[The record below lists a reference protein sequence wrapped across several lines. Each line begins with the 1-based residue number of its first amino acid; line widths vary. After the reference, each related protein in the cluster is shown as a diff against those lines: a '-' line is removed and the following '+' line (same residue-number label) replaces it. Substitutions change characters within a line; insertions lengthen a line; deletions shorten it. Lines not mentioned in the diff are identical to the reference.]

1 MTPPFI
7 AVDDPADPR
16 LADYVG
22 LRDPE
27 LRMRYEGQAGVFIVE
42 GALAV
47 TRLLESPYE
56 LLSALVS
63 APAAE
68 RLGAAFTA
76 HGVTAPVYV
85 APKQVL
91 EQVTG
96 FAIHRGVVA
105 AARRPPPAAP
115 DALLAAAAAAG
126 APVAVLERVNDHE
139 NLGALFRN
147 AAAFGVGAVLLDPMC
162 SDPLYRRAVRVSI
175 GHVLHVPFARI
186 AWPEGAAAVR
196 AAGYTVIAL
205 TPSPGAVPLAD
216 ALDGIDRP
224 AFVLGAEGPG
234 LSAGALD
241 AADVHA
247 VIPMTGGV
255 DSLNVATAAALA
267 FHATFTPA

>member
-1 MTPPFI
+1 MTVALT
-7 AVDDPADPR
+7 AVDDPGDPR
-16 LADYVG
+16 LVDYVG

-47 TRLLESPYE
+47 TRLLESDYE
-56 LLSALVS
+56 PLSVLLSA
-63 APAAE
+63 AAAE
-68 RLGAAFTA
+68 RLEPAFTA

-85 APKQVL
+85 APKHVL

-105 AARRPPPAAP
+105 AARRPPPTSP
-115 DALLAAAAAAG
+115 DEVLAAAAAAG
-126 APVAVLERVNDHE
+126 APVTVLERVNDHE

-147 AAAFGVGAVLLDPMC
+147 AAAFGVGAVLLDPTC

-186 AWPEGAAAVR
+186 AWPDGAATVR

-205 TPSPGAVPLAD
+205 TPKSGAVPLAT
-216 ALDGIDRP
+216 ALERTDRP
-224 AFVLGAEGPG
+224 AFLLGAEGPG
-234 LSAGALD
+234 LSADALD
-241 AADVHA
+241 AADIHA

-267 FHATFTPA
+267 FQAAFNRR